1 MGDAKDRKPLDANYE
16 KQAINADVPN
26 WVGFLIERY
35 SESKILCIDTLDRI
49 LHFCFWDEDSVA
61 NIRMQRE
68 DILSHLI
75 DNASENDFDGE
86 TTKLAGI
93 ADRIISELTTQAIQH
108 LPEFIEAREVLLTKG
123 FFKFQN
129 GSTIEWNPSEAD
141 FYKAQY
147 AEEFLDKSSILTPYI
162 EYPKHCRVAN
172 REKH

>member
-1 MGDAKDRKPLDANYE
+1 MGDAKDRKPLDANYD
-16 KQAINADVPN
+16 KQTINADVPN

-35 SESKILCIDTLDRI
+35 SEGKILCIDTLDRI

-75 DNASENDFDGE
+75 DNASENDCDGD

-108 LPEFIEAREVLLTKG
+108 LPEFIEAREVLLSKG
-123 FFKFQN
+123 FFKFKN
-129 GSTIEWNPSEAD
+129 GSTIEWNPSKAD
-141 FYKAQY
+141 VYKAQY
-147 AEEFLDKSSILTPYI
+147 AEEFLDKCSILTPYI

-172 REKH
+172 SEKH